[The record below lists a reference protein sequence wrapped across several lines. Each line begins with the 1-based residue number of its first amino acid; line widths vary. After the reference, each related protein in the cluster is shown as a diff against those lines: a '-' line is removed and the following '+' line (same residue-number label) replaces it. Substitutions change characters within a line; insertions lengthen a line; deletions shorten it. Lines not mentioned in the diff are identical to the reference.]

1 MEIALI
7 SSNSTLP
14 PIGTALSTLAEEG
27 KRNDSNFVYCILQE
41 LETLHFKEQQLL
53 ILLKQTHTTE
63 TGEEKKKSNHDLPT
77 VAKFV
82 QDYRETLK
90 SKENLLSSLLDHPLE
105 RVDPHF
111 DQHVLTIVTQPN
123 EILIANRYVLPGPIV
138 VSSFRPNQNSLII
151 RADLLYNTSKTLIAS
166 KNGKKGVLEG
176 VLEVSPDRNG
186 QAIFSKLK
194 LKEVSSKHEHQSFV
208 FSFTLEEYTPHGG
221 KRVVDVI
228 YSSSFH
234 VQSYKR
240 PSKKRKH
247 SPDKDQNQAQRPKL
261 TKGASNAQDKY
272 VDITSLLVLPQK
284 DAAQSLGISESM
296 LCKRFKECT
305 QRKWPYRYLQKIDKV
320 IHILQLRRKEGSFK
334 EDDGKLERLIEE
346 REEILAAVTIR
357 ITSHDRQDTSLESEE
372 SAEDGDGDSR
382 DGDSR
387 DGDADADGD
396 SRDGEGEG
404 DEGEGD
410 SLDDLND
417 QDLQNIVESLHM
429 LQKSQVVLKCN

>member
-1 MEIALI
+1 MQQTAQIPAD
-7 SSNSTLP
+7 STLP
-14 PIGTALSTLAEEG
+14 SGAVSSSLVEE
-27 KRNDSNFVYCILQE
+27 KRNDQNFLQCFLQE
-41 LETLHFKEQQLL
+41 LETIQLREQQL
-53 ILLKQTHTTE
+53 IDSLKQSHTSE
-63 TGEEKKKSNHDLPT
+63 SGEVKKQSSNELPS

-90 SKENLLSSLLDHPLE
+90 SKETLLSSLLDHPTLE
-105 RVDPHF
+105 QEQVPPKF
-111 DQHVLTIVTQPN
+111 EQHVLTIVTQPG
-123 EILIANRYVLPGPIV
+123 EILIANRYVLPAPIV
-138 VSSFRPNQNSLII
+138 VSSYRPNQNSLII
-151 RADLLYNTSKTLIAS
+151 RADLLYNTSKAMIAS

-208 FSFTLEEYTPHGG
+208 FSFTLEEYSPHGA

-247 SPDKDQNQAQRPKL
+247 SPEIQELNQAQRPKL
-261 TKGASNAQDKY
+261 TKGASNVQDKY

-284 DAAQSLGISESM
+284 DAAQTLGISESM

-334 EDDGKLERLIEE
+334 EEDGKLERLIEE
-346 REEILAAVTIR
+346 REQILQPVTIR
-357 ITSHDRQDTSLESEE
+357 ITSHDRQEASLESSE
-372 SAEDGDGDSR
+372 SAED
-382 DGDSR
+382 
-387 DGDADADGD
+387 A
-396 SRDGEGEG
+396 
-404 DEGEGD
+404 D
-410 SLDDLND
+410 SLEDLND
-417 QDLQNIVESLHM
+417 LELQNIVESLQM
-429 LQKSQVVLKCN
+429 LQKSKVIL

>member
-7 SSNSTLP
+7 SSDSTLP
-14 PIGTALSTLAEEG
+14 PNGADLSSLAEEG
-27 KRNDSNFVYCILQE
+27 KRNDSNSNFVCGILQE
-41 LETLHFKEQQLL
+41 LETLQFKEQQLL
-53 ILLKQTHTTE
+53 DLLKQSHTTE
-63 TGEEKKKSNHDLPT
+63 TDEEKIDLPSVT
-77 VAKFV
+77 KFV

-90 SKENLLSSLLDHPLE
+90 SKENLLSSLLDRPLE
-105 RVDPHF
+105 RIDPQFEH
-111 DQHVLTIVTQPN
+111 HVLTIVTQPS
-123 EILIANRYVLPGPIV
+123 EILIANRYVLPGPII
-138 VSSFRPNQNSLII
+138 VSSYRPNQNSLII
-151 RADLLYNTSKTLIAS
+151 RADLLYNTTKTPIAS

-176 VLEVSPDRNG
+176 VLEVSPDKNG

-208 FSFTLEEYTPHGG
+208 FSFTLEEYTPHGA
-221 KRVVDVI
+221 KRVVDLI

-247 SPDKDQNQAQRPKL
+247 SPEKQEQNAQRSKL
-261 TKGASNAQDKY
+261 TKGTSNVQDKY

-334 EDDGKLERLIEE
+334 EEDGKLERLIEE
-346 REEILAAVTIR
+346 REEILQPVTIR
-357 ITSHDRQDTSLESEE
+357 ITSHDRQEGSLESSE
-372 SAEDGDGDSR
+372 SAEDGD
-382 DGDSR
+382 
-387 DGDADADGD
+387 
-396 SRDGEGEG
+396 
-404 DEGEGD
+404 
-410 SLDDLND
+410 SLEDLND